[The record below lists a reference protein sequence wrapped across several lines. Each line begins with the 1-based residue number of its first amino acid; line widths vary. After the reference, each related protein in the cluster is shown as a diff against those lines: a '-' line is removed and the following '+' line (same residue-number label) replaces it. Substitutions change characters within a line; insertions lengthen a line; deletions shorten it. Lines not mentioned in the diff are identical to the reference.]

1 MKLLQ
6 RYSWIILVLFFSCG
20 EKVKRLQVET
30 IALNDTTH
38 VVLLEDSLVK
48 PILYNNIPDLSGLPV
63 TESKQKFFAITLPSV
78 LIARHHISTTR
89 DSIVLLTKKE
99 KWSKEDSTLFL
110 RELQR
115 FKADDINNLLD
126 RMITHPNSITLA
138 QAAVESGWGSSRF
151 FRQANNLFGIW
162 AYNEDEPRIAANN
175 NQVYLRKYDDISQS
189 IEDYFVTLGRARPYK
204 EFRQARLK
212 TDDINIL
219 LPYLRRY
226 SQRGAAYV
234 HQLKTIIRQND
245 LTKYDNYQLDPQ
257 YFKQE

>member
-1 MKLLQ
+1 MNLQ
-6 RYSWIILVLFFSCG
+6 YRYSWVLLLTFLSCK
-20 EKVKRLQVET
+20 EKVNKLQVET
-30 IALNDTTH
+30 IALNDTTE
-38 VVLLEDSLVK
+38 VELLQDSLVK
-48 PILYNNIPDLSGLPV
+48 PVLYFNVPDLSRLPV
-63 TESKQKFFAITLPSV
+63 QESKAKFIAITLPSV
-78 LIARHHISTTR
+78 LIARYHIDSRR
-89 DSIVLLTKKE
+89 DSIAALVTKE

-110 RELQR
+110 REKQR
-115 FKADDINNLLD
+115 FKAGDINNLLD

-175 NQVYLRKYDDISQS
+175 NHVYLRKYDDISES

-204 EFRQARLK
+204 EFRKARKK
-212 TDDINIL
+212 TNDIDVL
-219 LPYLRRY
+219 LPFLRRY

-245 LTKYDNYQLDPQ
+245 LTRYDNYKLDPQ
-257 YFKQE
+257 YFKEE